1 MYAFAYLCL
10 PGKGNSETFSILKN
24 SHPPS
29 IECYEA
35 VLSWNDLKNRD
46 LKCEEEIY
54 IRTETHILHFIKKI
68 FDDVLIKMT

>member
-1 MYAFAYLCL
+1 MLRSC
-10 PGKGNSETFSILKN
+10 
-24 SHPPS
+24 
-29 IECYEA
+29 
-35 VLSWNDLKNRD
+35 LSWNDLKNRD